1 MEHGAVNMILSEEQ
15 MSAAKKRTYIIRA
28 WQILAV
34 LAVIAVIAGV
44 IWLIIQ
50 SKPMISS
57 LKQLPFTTDE
67 NYCCTGTGFLYL
79 RGRTVYYYDID
90 DPGEENYT
98 GNSPANDI
106 MLSGAGR
113 DMHVLY
119 DTKTLYIVGNKDA
132 VNINGE
138 IKSVKC
144 ANGYAA
150 CLIERSGRELI
161 EVYSKTGELAMEI
174 NTDAPITDYGFAD
187 MQSSKLYTVSCELAA
202 ERCVSTVITYDPSIP
217 ATTGI
222 ITVQDELI
230 EKMVFSDKSIFIK
243 TTKKLIRYDADT
255 NKESY
260 SLIANG
266 FEMKDQSIT
275 GGSCITVMKST
286 SENDLST
293 KLYRIASGD
302 VPSVKLTQLPTGN
315 TEISTV
321 VCGKNVYII
330 YEGKVLRYDER
341 GNLKESKKIKCS
353 VTDVVKLSENRL
365 LIVSGSTLYITDI
378 NADKK

>member
-1 MEHGAVNMILSEEQ
+1 
-15 MSAAKKRTYIIRA
+15 MSAAKKRTYIIHV
-28 WQILAV
+28 WHILAV
-34 LAVIAVIAGV
+34 FAIIAVIAGV
-44 IWLIIQ
+44 ILLIVM
-50 SKPMISS
+50 SKPMISP
-57 LKQLPFTTDE
+57 LKQLPFTADE

-79 RGRTVYYYDID
+79 RGKTVYYYDID
-90 DPGEENYT
+90 DPDEESYT

-106 MLSGAGR
+106 KLSGAGR
-113 DMHVLY
+113 DMHVIY
-119 DTKTLYIVGNKDA
+119 DMKTLYIVGNKDA
-132 VNINGE
+132 VNINGD

-150 CLIERSGRELI
+150 CLIERAGKEHI
-161 EVYSKTGELAMEI
+161 EVYSKSGELAMEI
-174 NTDAPITDYGFAD
+174 NTDAPITDYGFTD
-187 MQSSKLYTVSCELAA
+187 MRSSKLYTVSCELAA
-202 ERCVSTVITYDPSIP
+202 EKCVSTVITYDPSIP

-230 EKMVFSDKSIFIK
+230 EKTVFSDRSIFIK

-275 GGSCITVMKST
+275 GGGGIMVMKST

-321 VCGKNVYII
+321 VCGRNAYII
-330 YEGKVLRYDER
+330 YEGKVCRYDER
-341 GNLKESKKIKCS
+341 GNLKESEKLKCS
-353 VTDVVKLSENRL
+353 VTDAIRLSENRL